1 MKRKAFILILLIIA
15 SQGINAQRID
25 KTINSSWRFH
35 KGDDDATI
43 SSLDIEDWD
52 GINLPHTWNAV
63 DAFDDTPGYYRGV
76 GWYAKNLQVP
86 QEWENKSVYIKFEGA
101 NQEVKVYL
109 NGNLVGEHVGGYT
122 AFSFN
127 VSEHLT
133 YGEEN
138 NLVVRVDNSH
148 NENIPPLN
156 ADYTFYGGIYR
167 NVRLIVVEPVHF
179 EMDNYASDGVFVETP
194 EVNENEA
201 SVVVHGNVSNTTS
214 DRRRVIVETRILDR
228 NNTVVVEK
236 SSKMVLSPNSKGAF
250 TTEGLGISSP
260 ELWHPDHPYL
270 YQVLIHIKDSKS
282 GVVLDQLTLP
292 LGVRWYGFNEEGGFE
307 LNGKPLKL
315 IGANRHQDFEDMGNA
330 LPDDYHFNDYKRIKE
345 LGFNFIRT
353 AHYPQA
359 QEVYRTCDE
368 LGLLVWSEI
377 PVVSNI
383 TNSGPFFQNS
393 MEMQRE
399 HIRQTR
405 NHPSIILYGYMN
417 EIFLG
422 FQYNRSLSEADRE
435 KTISATVNLAKQLE
449 ELTKTEAPER
459 HSVMALHRSD
469 LYNNSGI
476 TDIPDV
482 VGWNLYFGWYYEDL
496 EDLGIFLAEQ
506 HELYPTRPMIVSE
519 YGPGT
524 DMHIHAKNPKP
535 WDYSEDYQCML
546 HASYLKQ
553 MMNMP
558 YLAGFAA
565 WNFADFGSERR
576 GDAIPSVNQKG
587 LVNFD
592 RTEKDVVG
600 LYRAYFLEEPVV
612 HIATHNYTQRADVED
627 SQGAGFSTDSV
638 KVFSNQERITLR
650 LNGTI
655 LGEQN
660 VEDFETTF
668 AVPFEEGKNVLT
680 AADGNGNSDKATVN
694 FNLIPYLLNESTSE
708 IREIAV
714 NVGAKVSFFD
724 SKRQV
729 MWIPDRKYTPNSW
742 GFVGGAPYTIQQR
755 QLKTGIDD
763 NILGTNIDPLFQTF
777 VEGLESY
784 RFDVPDGK
792 YVLTLCFQENISEDG
807 ADIMYNLNTSNEAED
822 KSPHI
827 REFDISISGKK
838 VVNGLNLQR
847 DYGSL
852 RAIVFDF
859 TVHAKNGEGIKV
871 DFNAKKGKSTLS
883 GIRIKN
889 LH

>member
-1 MKRKAFILILLIIA
+1 
-15 SQGINAQRID
+15 
-25 KTINSSWRFH
+25 
-35 KGDDDATI
+35 
-43 SSLDIEDWD
+43 
-52 GINLPHTWNAV
+52 
-63 DAFDDTPGYYRGV
+63 
-76 GWYAKNLQVP
+76 
-86 QEWENKSVYIKFEGA
+86 
-101 NQEVKVYL
+101 
-109 NGNLVGEHVGGYT
+109 
-122 AFSFN
+122 
-127 VSEHLT
+127 
-133 YGEEN
+133 
-138 NLVVRVDNSH
+138 
-148 NENIPPLN
+148 
-156 ADYTFYGGIYR
+156 
-167 NVRLIVVEPVHF
+167 
-179 EMDNYASDGVFVETP
+179 
-194 EVNENEA
+194 
-201 SVVVHGNVSNTTS
+201 
-214 DRRRVIVETRILDR
+214 
-228 NNTVVVEK
+228 
-236 SSKMVLSPNSKGAF
+236 
-250 TTEGLGISSP
+250 
-260 ELWHPDHPYL
+260 
-270 YQVLIHIKDSKS
+270 
-282 GVVLDQLTLP
+282 
-292 LGVRWYGFNEEGGFE
+292 
-307 LNGKPLKL
+307 
-315 IGANRHQDFEDMGNA
+315 
-330 LPDDYHFNDYKRIKE
+330 
-345 LGFNFIRT
+345 
-353 AHYPQA
+353 
-359 QEVYRTCDE
+359 
-368 LGLLVWSEI
+368 
-377 PVVSNI
+377 
-383 TNSGPFFQNS
+383 
-393 MEMQRE
+393 
-399 HIRQTR
+399 
-405 NHPSIILYGYMN
+405 
-417 EIFLG
+417 
-422 FQYNRSLSEADRE
+422 
-435 KTISATVNLAKQLE
+435 
-449 ELTKTEAPER
+449 
-459 HSVMALHRSD
+459 
-469 LYNNSGI
+469 
-476 TDIPDV
+476 
-482 VGWNLYFGWYYEDL
+482 
-496 EDLGIFLAEQ
+496 
-506 HELYPTRPMIVSE
+506 MIVSE
-519 YGPGT
+519 YGPGA
-524 DMHIHAKNPKP
+524 DMRIHAKNPKP